1 MVTSTTRITSKSRTK
16 WIWLKCGI
24 MTDSRG
30 SRVLWANSS
39 FMESRCCSTPK
50 EFQFDQ
56 LCQPRLEVGEQLNQ
70 PLLLA
75 QGFFWHFPQK
85 YFHPLFQSRGFTFSE
100 MRAKPFQSLELMN
113 ARLISAAIQSSGR
126 NIKHQLTDR
135 IFSIIFPSTSC
146 VTKIQLTNPS
156 HSPSLQFNWQIATLL
171 CVSIIKALLCI
182 AND

>member
-16 WIWLKCGI
+16 WIWLNCGI
-24 MTDSRG
+24 MAYSRG
-30 SRVLWANSS
+30 SKGALGKLI
-39 FMESRCCSTPK
+39 FYGK
-50 EFQFDQ
+50 
-56 LCQPRLEVGEQLNQ
+56 
-70 PLLLA
+70 PLLLDSERVSFWPTLSTTTWGRWAA
-75 QGFFWHFPQK
+75 QGFFWHFSQK
-85 YFHPLFQSRGFTFSE
+85 YFHPLFQSRGFSE

-156 HSPSLQFNWQIATLL
+156 HSSSLQFNWQIATLL
-171 CVSIIKALLCI
+171 CISTIKA
-182 AND
+182 